1 MKRSISTR
9 YLSGRQRLG
18 VARHHAVVTDR
29 MLEEGGTDIGCT
41 SGELLL
47 LAIGSCATGGVSKFL
62 QGQGVSC
69 ENLSMNV
76 SFEAPAEPG
85 ERDRIVISINV
96 DLTGQHAHADAIRTA
111 AVSGGVTS
119 RMHAATPL
127 EVRIAG
133 LTG

>member
-29 MLEEGGTDIGCT
+29 TLEEGGTDIGCT

-47 LAIGSCATGGVSKFL
+47 LAIGSCATGGVSTFL
-62 QGQGVSC
+62 QAEGVSC
-69 ENLSMNV
+69 ENLSLNV
-76 SFEAPAEPG
+76 SFEPPEEPG
-85 ERDRIVISINV
+85 QRDRIVISISL
-96 DLTGQHAHADAIRTA
+96 DRTAQHAHPDTIRTA

-127 EVRIAG
+127 EVRIEG
-133 LTG
+133 LVV